1 MNGSADYISDA
12 LIGSI
17 ADAYQR
23 NEPVRH
29 KLRDGGRIHIDRQLP
44 FLALYR
50 RPATHED
57 LGTERLLLGEA
68 SYLLADDRPEHH
80 ASLVRL
86 IKEILTIQH
95 KQFGACLLLELW
107 SGAEV
112 TDETRQPAFRIV
124 APRHGAPTA
133 FLEKMENA
141 LLNIRLDDYATD
153 VTINYQEEF
162 TPRQQPL
169 LLTEQ
174 ELGQLNCLHVG
185 LEVSPVYRDADTNT
199 LLPFRW
205 RRLHYALARG
215 LKRTFYAYARHCTPL
230 RPAHYLEL
238 GRRAMTRAVYETDE
252 MLARINNRFDLLL
265 HVTPTNTQ
273 AAWQAFQHAKHESPP
288 EFLYR
293 PRSIDPNLM
302 KRELFAIPIERIE
315 DPTLAH
321 IFSQKREELDRQLT
335 LIADRNTNRFLL
347 GSRQLFGD
355 VDATLLELARQMLGM
370 EAETGHS
377 NSDAGYLSA
386 EEFADRARQE
396 IEYYRQQHAA
406 LPAQVEL
413 RDDVPGMMVSRGN
426 FLVGTDTRVPN
437 ARVNAILA
445 HEIGTHV
452 LTHYNGS
459 QQPFRELYAGMA
471 GYEPMQEGLA
481 VLAEYLVGGL
491 GRSRLRLLASRVLA
505 VHMITEGADFIETFR
520 CLHRDYDI
528 ALSTAFTIA
537 MRVFRGGGYT
547 KDKVYLQGL
556 TQIMGYLSRGGE
568 LERLY
573 LGKISYDYLPL
584 IEELQ
589 WRQVLIPPR
598 LRPSFLDTAE
608 TATRLEHLRQ
618 GATVMDLMKEI
629 V

>member
-1 MNGSADYISDA
+1 MNGTTAYISDA
-12 LIGSI
+12 LIESVTGS
-17 ADAYQR
+17 YQR

-29 KLRDGGRIHIDRQLP
+29 KLRDGGRVHIDRQLP
-44 FLALYR
+44 FLAVYR
-50 RPATHED
+50 QPAAGED

-80 ASLVRL
+80 ASLARL
-86 IKEILTIQH
+86 IKEILAIQH
-95 KQFGACLLLELW
+95 QQFGACLLLELW

-124 APRHGAPTA
+124 APRHGASPV
-133 FLEKMENA
+133 FLERMENA
-141 LLNIRLDDYATD
+141 LLNIRIDDARTD
-153 VTINYQEEF
+153 VTIDYEEEV
-162 TPRQQPL
+162 TPPQQSL
-169 LLTEQ
+169 LLSTE
-174 ELGQLNCLHVG
+174 ELAQLNCLHVG
-185 LEVSPVYRDADTNT
+185 LEVSPVYRDADKHT
-199 LLPFRW
+199 LLPFRL
-205 RRLHYALARG
+205 RKLHHALAHG
-215 LKRTFYAYARHCTPL
+215 LKRGFYAFAHDCTPL

-252 MLARINNRFDLLL
+252 RLARINQQFDLLL
-265 HVTPTNTQ
+265 HVTPVN
-273 AAWQAFQHAKHESPP
+273 ARSAWQKFQYTRQERPP

-293 PRSIDPNLM
+293 PRSIDPDLV
-302 KRELFAIPIERIE
+302 KRKLFAIPVERIE

-321 IFSQKREELDRQLT
+321 IFARKREELDRQLT
-335 LIADRNTNRFLL
+335 LIADRNTQRFLL

-355 VDATLLELARQMLGM
+355 VDAALLALARQMLGM
-370 EAETGHS
+370 EAGTGPS
-377 NSDAGYLSA
+377 RNEAGYLTA
-386 EEFADRARQE
+386 AEFADYARQE
-396 IEYYRQQHAA
+396 IDYYRQQDDG
-406 LPAQVEL
+406 LPARVEL
-413 RDDVPGMMVSRGN
+413 RDDVPGIMVSRGN
-426 FLVGTDTRVPN
+426 FLVGTDASVPRARLN
-437 ARVNAILA
+437 ATLA

-491 GRSRLRLLASRVLA
+491 SSPRLRLLAGRVLA

-520 CLHRDYDI
+520 SLHKDYGM
-528 ALSTAFTIA
+528 APYTAFTIA

-556 TQIMGYLSRGGE
+556 TQLLDYLSRGGD
-568 LERLY
+568 LDRLY
-573 LGKISYDYLPL
+573 LGKISHDYLPL

-598 LRPSFLDTAE
+598 LRPRFLDADE
-608 TATRLEHLRQ
+608 TATRLARLRQ
-618 GATVMDLMKEI
+618 GATVMDLMKEA